1 MNGFLLTGGFVGNLP
16 SRRLNSQFIH
26 LDFYSF
32 EFPNSINE
40 NDTFKRSAV
49 LIRSMSIADVRKRIM
64 VAAQSA
70 SFMIWLT
77 LTICIVTA
85 YSGVS
90 ADCTSH

>member
-49 LIRSMSIADVRKRIM
+49 LIRSIADVRKRIM
-64 VAAQSA
+64 VGLKDNGCCSV
-70 SFMIWLT
+70 SFIYDL
-77 LTICIVTA
+77 
-85 YSGVS
+85 
-90 ADCTSH
+90 ADANYLHCHGL

>member
-16 SRRLNSQFIH
+16 SRRLNSQFIY

-49 LIRSMSIADVRKRIM
+49 LIRSIADVRKRIM

>member
-49 LIRSMSIADVRKRIM
+49 LIRSIADVRKRIM

>member
-49 LIRSMSIADVRKRIM
+49 LIRSIADVRKRIM

-70 SFMIWLT
+70 SFMIWLM